1 MMLTPFLI
9 NLAPRAAALLTRGR
23 GKEASSP
30 EAEQQKTSTL
40 KDHLIIVG
48 FGISGKHL
56 AQVAKESGIPYT
68 ILEMNPETVSR
79 YKNKEPISHGDA
91 SQPVILEHLGVY
103 TARVLAIII
112 SDPAAVRAITPVSYT
127 HLTLPTIYSV

>member
-1 MMLTPFLI
+1 M
-9 NLAPRAAALLTRGR
+9 
-23 GKEASSP
+23 
-30 EAEQQKTSTL
+30 
-40 KDHLIIVG
+40 G

-103 TARVLAIII
+103 TARVL
-112 SDPAAVRAITPVSYT
+112 VSSSS
-127 HLTLPTIYSV
+127 PTRRPCAPSPWKPGA